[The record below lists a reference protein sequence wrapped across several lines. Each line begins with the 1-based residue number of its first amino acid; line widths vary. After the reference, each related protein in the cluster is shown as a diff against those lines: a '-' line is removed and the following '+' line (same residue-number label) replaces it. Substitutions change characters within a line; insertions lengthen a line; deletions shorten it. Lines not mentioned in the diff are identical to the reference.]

1 MKNVNLK
8 IEGMTCA
15 SCALNIEK
23 ALSKIE
29 GVKASTVNFATESGT
44 FEVSDDLSTEVII
57 SSIEKQGYSAFKG
70 KGPSDNTSSNELLRP
85 IVSML
90 LALVVFYLAMGPGK
104 NQFTKQVNWYLQLVL
119 ITPVFFWIGHRFQKA
134 IWIFFRTGTSTMNT
148 LIGFGTAAAY
158 YYSMFITLAPK
169 TAIKLGMNM
178 HVYYEAVGFIISFV
192 FLGKFFEE
200 KAKKKARK
208 ELDNLLR
215 VSTKSAWV
223 KQGED
228 FQEIALEEVAKG
240 DIIRVRP
247 GEKIP
252 VDGKIIEGESEIDE
266 SMLSG
271 EPLPVLKGKDA
282 QVFAG
287 TINGYSVI
295 TFKAMKVGNDTML
308 AGIIKFVETAQQS
321 KAPIQL
327 LADKISSY
335 FVPAVL
341 VIAVLTF
348 LGWYFLG
355 PEPLWG
361 NALSSMIAVLVIA
374 CPCALGLATPTAV
387 VVATGVASKRGLLIG
402 GGEIIE
408 KGDGVNTII
417 FDKTGTLTFGKPF
430 VKHVTLFDGNIRE
443 EQFLQEVSSIESFS
457 EHPLSRAILEYAKEK
472 GVKPGFPESFEVVS
486 GKGIKAKLNGLEY
499 HIGSSRFLN
508 ENNIVCS
515 YETDKS
521 GSQVFVARGGDLVGL
536 IIVDDKVKEQARPTI
551 AKLKEDLVT
560 PWLISG
566 DNTKTVSAVA
576 LELGIPEYVG
586 NCLPI
591 DKATYVEKL
600 KSEGKKV
607 AMIGD
612 GINDAPAL
620 AKADLSIAMGTGTDV
635 AMDASD
641 VVIIDGDIS
650 KVDDFIRLSRKTMRI
665 IKQNLFLSFVYNTLL
680 IPLAA
685 GAFYPIFNWSFPPV
699 LASVAMGLSS
709 ISVVTNSLRINGF
722 FNGTRRS

>member
-1 MKNVNLK
+1 MKSLSLK

-23 ALSKIE
+23 ALSKVD
-29 GVKASTVNFATESGT
+29 GVKSSTVNFATESGT
-44 FEVSDDLSTEVII
+44 FEVSDELQSDVLI
-57 SSIEKQGYSAFKG
+57 SEIVKQGYSAHDG
-70 KGPSDNTSSNELLRP
+70 SDGTSSKESNELFRP
-85 IVSML
+85 ILSMV
-90 LALVVFYLAMGPGK
+90 LALLVFYLAMGPGK
-104 NQFTKQVNWYLQLVL
+104 NQFSRQVNWILQLTL

-134 IWIFFRTGTSTMNT
+134 IWIFLRTGTSTMNT
-148 LIGFGTAAAY
+148 LVGFGTAAAY
-158 YYSMFITLAPK
+158 YYSLFITLAPE
-169 TAIKLGMNM
+169 TAVKLGMNM
-178 HVYYEAVGFIISFV
+178 HVYFEAVGFIISFV

-200 KAKKKARK
+200 KAKRKARR

-223 KQGED
+223 KQGEE
-228 FQEIALEEVAKG
+228 FVEVALEDVKKN
-240 DIIRVRP
+240 DIVRVKP

-252 VDGKIIEGESEIDE
+252 VDGIILEGEGEIDE

-271 EPLPVLKGKDA
+271 EPLPVFKTKND
-282 QVFAG
+282 QVYAG
-287 TINGYSVI
+287 TINGLSVL
-295 TFKAMKVGNDTML
+295 TFKAQKVGSETML

-335 FVPAVL
+335 FVPTVL
-341 VIAVLTF
+341 VIAILTF
-348 LGWYFLG
+348 MGWYFFG

-387 VVATGVASKRGLLIG
+387 VVSTGVASKRGLLIG
-402 GGEIIE
+402 GGEVIE
-408 KGDGVNTII
+408 KGEGVDTII

-430 VKHVTLFDGNIRE
+430 VKDITLFDQNVDE
-443 EQFLQEVSSIESFS
+443 MTFLHEVASIESFS
-457 EHPLSRAILEYAKEK
+457 EHPLSKAILEYAKEK

-486 GKGIKAKLNGLEY
+486 GKGIKAKLGGSEFL
-499 HIGSSRFLN
+499 IGSARIMN
-508 ENNIVCS
+508 ENNVPCEIVT
-515 YETDKS
+515 EQT
-521 GSQVFVARGGDLVGL
+521 GSQVFVSKNGVLTGL
-536 IIVDDKVKEQARPTI
+536 IIVDDKVKDQAKPTI
-551 AKLKEDLVT
+551 NKLKADKVT

-566 DNTKTVSAVA
+566 DNSKTVSSVA
-576 LELGIPEYVG
+576 NELGIPEFVG
-586 NCLPI
+586 NCLPV

-600 KSEGKKV
+600 KSEGRKV

-641 VVIIDGDIS
+641 VVIMDGDIS
-650 KVDDFIRLSRKTMRI
+650 KVDDFIRLSRRTMTI

-685 GAFYPIFNWSFPPV
+685 GVFYPIFNWTFPPV

-722 FNGTRRS
+722 FDEIRRP